1 MSRSA
6 HKVVG
11 GLATLPRPRGE
22 DLPIKD
28 TKENM
33 LKTTTARFILIGLS
47 AAAASSVH
55 HQLVEEGFFPE
66 IGTGNGDDGDDV
78 PSLWESDDCGCV
90 RGEGKFCGTDGQ
102 CHFYNCEEYYKYGPV
117 EFTGYGPDAP
127 GLECS
132 DTAETEPNPQHSP
145 SWRCGVFLFP
155 PDIVCC

>member
-1 MSRSA
+1 
-6 HKVVG
+6 
-11 GLATLPRPRGE
+11 
-22 DLPIKD
+22 
-28 TKENM
+28 M

-132 DTAETEPNPQHSP
+132 DTAETEPNQRDSS
-145 SWRCGVFLFP
+145 SWRCG
-155 PDIVCC
+155 

>member
-1 MSRSA
+1 
-6 HKVVG
+6 
-11 GLATLPRPRGE
+11 
-22 DLPIKD
+22 
-28 TKENM
+28 M
-33 LKTTTARFILIGLS
+33 LKTTTARIILIGLS

-55 HQLVEEGFFPE
+55 QLVEEGFFPK

-78 PSLWESDDCGCV
+78 PSPSGSDDCGCV
-90 RGEGKFCGTDGQ
+90 EGDGTFCGTDGQ